1 MFAKTPV
8 SLKQLAKMANLSTA
22 TISRVINNTG
32 RFSEETRSLVNALIK
47 ETGYVPN
54 VAAKALRTKTARAIG
69 LVIPDISNDFFAAIV
84 DRMGRFF
91 FENDYSLFV
100 CNAGEDAAKNQAL
113 IKNLLGKGVDGLIY
127 ISRFPL
133 DFASL
138 EIPVVCLDRVA
149 PGDDG
154 VVSVSSDNVEGGR
167 LAARALLDAGCERP
181 VALCDPD
188 DLAVLP
194 TINDRL
200 QGFAEVMA
208 GAGVRWSRKDVLLTP
223 MTIPEAKKNVARA
236 ARRGRRFDGVFA
248 TLDVGAIGAMFGLED
263 AGLRVPDDVNVVGFD
278 DISFCQYCKPALTTI
293 RQDAPAIAAAGA
305 RALFS
310 VMDGKMVEPLHIT
323 IPVKL
328 VVRDSTRGA
337 AKGK

>member
-32 RFSEETRSLVNALIK
+32 RFSEETRTLVNSLIK

-69 LVIPDISNDFFAAIV
+69 LVIPDISNDFFAVIV
-84 DRMGRFF
+84 DRLGRFF

-100 CNAGEDAAKNQAL
+100 CNAGEDADKNQAL
-113 IKNLLGKGVDGLIY
+113 IRNLLGKGVDGLIY

-149 PGDDG
+149 PGEEG

-167 LAARALLDAGCERP
+167 LAARALLDAGTERP
-181 VALCDPD
+181 LVLCDPD
-188 DLAVLP
+188 DLEVLP
-194 TINDRL
+194 TINDRIA
-200 QGFAEVMA
+200 GFSEAMA
-208 GAGVRWSRKDVLLTP
+208 GAGVRWTRKDILLTP
-223 MTIPEAKKNVARA
+223 MTIPEARRNVARA
-236 ARRGRRFDGVFA
+236 VKRGRRFDGVFS

-263 AGLRVPDDVNVVGFD
+263 AGLRVPEDVNVVGFD
-278 DISFCQYCKPALTTI
+278 DISFCQYCKPALTTV
-293 RQDAPAIAAAGA
+293 RQDATALAAAGA
-305 RALFS
+305 RALLS
-310 VMDGKMVEPLHIT
+310 IMERGSVEPAHIT
-323 IPVKL
+323 IPVTL
-328 VVRDSTRGA
+328 VVRDST
-337 AKGK
+337 GKTDKKI